1 MKPPTREDL
10 ELYVIGEYDGDLAAL
25 EQYLATDEA
34 ARAIVA
40 EEAEL
45 ELALREAGAAATF
58 CLVCDDIV
66 RADQCESCGAC
77 VRAGGYTIERVI
89 VQHAHGRMY
98 VARDADR
105 TKVALKELAFVQAP
119 DADARSAFER
129 EARMLRALDHPAIP
143 RFVASFE
150 EGRGVH
156 TRYYLAQ
163 ELVDGESLAARLGEH
178 FYAEAEIIELA
189 RQVLRVLVYL
199 QGLSP
204 MVVHRDIK
212 PSNLVQRA
220 DGSIAVVDFG
230 AAHVQGATVGST
242 SIGTFGYMPVEQ
254 MVGLV
259 DGTTDTYALGASLL
273 HLLTRREPWKL
284 LQTPAWD
291 AVNVSPKL
299 RAYLQKLVAAEP
311 CDRFASAAIA
321 LDTLD
326 HLETTKMT
334 PSPAVRWVPRFM
346 IGVAACLAL
355 AGVGAAGYL
364 VGFRRAPEPTVVA
377 QTWPTAWP
385 TTWPR
390 SIPAPPPVLAPRAR
404 LAAGPAIDID
414 FKDQGAHDVVRVLAK
429 KCGVGVVIPDSL
441 DFKLTFAAGKIPCGA
456 VFEDILEAHGL
467 WYVYEPDAKLVRIA
481 ERKELDAEDEASLER
496 LKRQALHRA
505 DDAFP
510 AGKVVDFDMKDA
522 PMRDMVVSLASLN
535 GYDALVPETIGGR
548 VTVVAKAPWNRVFPA
563 ILASQGLWYRV
574 HGKIIRI
581 APRRELDAEDEA
593 ELVRRKLS
601 ASAPRE

>member
-10 ELYVIGEYDGDLAAL
+10 ELYVIGEYDGDIAAL

-45 ELALREAGAAATF
+45 ELALRAAGAAGTF
-58 CLVCDDIV
+58 CAACDDVV

-77 VRAGGYTIERVI
+77 VRAGGYTIERVL
-89 VQHAHGRMY
+89 VQHSHGRMY

-105 TKVALKELAFVQAP
+105 TKVALKELAFVHAP
-119 DADARSAFER
+119 DAEARAAFER

-163 ELVDGESLAARLGEH
+163 DLVDGQSLAARLGEH

-189 RQVLRVLVYL
+189 RHVLRVLVYL

-230 AAHVQGATVGST
+230 AAHVQGATIGST

-259 DGTTDTYALGASLL
+259 DATTDTYALGASLL

-284 LQTPAWD
+284 LQSPAWD

-311 CDRFASAAIA
+311 RDRFASAALA

-346 IGVAACLAL
+346 IAAAACLAL
-355 AGVGAAGYL
+355 AGVGAAGYAI
-364 VGFRRAPEPTVVA
+364 GFRHSPEPTVSR
-377 QTWPTAWP
+377 AWP
-385 TTWPR
+385 APAWPR
-390 SIPAPPPVLAPRAR
+390 SIPAPAPVLAPHAR
-404 LAAGPAIDID
+404 LAAGPAVDLD
-414 FKDQGAHDVVRVLAK
+414 FKNIGAHDVFRVLAK
-429 KCGVGVVIPDSL
+429 KCGVGVVIPDSI
-441 DFKLTFAAGKIPCGA
+441 DFKLTFQAGKIPCGA

-467 WYVYEPDAKLVRIA
+467 WYVYEPDAELVRIA
-481 ERKELDAEDEASLER
+481 SRKDLDADDEAALER
-496 LKRQALHRA
+496 SKLHASLHRS
-505 DDAFP
+505 DDVFP
-510 AGKVVDFDMKDA
+510 SSKTVDLDMKGA
-522 PMRDMVVSLASLN
+522 PMRDMLVSLASLN
-535 GYDALVPETIGGR
+535 GYDALVPESIGGA

-563 ILASQGLWYRV
+563 LLASHGLWYRL
-574 HGKIIRI
+574 HGKVIRI
-581 APRRELDAEDEA
+581 APRHELDAEDEA
-593 ELVRRKLS
+593 ELARR
-601 ASAPRE
+601 RY

>member
-45 ELALREAGAAATF
+45 ELSLRAAGAAGTF
-58 CLVCDDIV
+58 CPACDDVV

-77 VRAGGYTIERVI
+77 VRAGGYTIERVV

-119 DADARSAFER
+119 DAEARAAFER
-129 EARMLRALDHPAIP
+129 EARILRALDHPAIP

-163 ELVDGESLAARLGEH
+163 ELVDGQSLAVRLGEH

-284 LQTPAWD
+284 LQNPAWD
-291 AVNVSPKL
+291 AVNVTPKL

-311 CDRFASAAIA
+311 RDRFASAALA

-334 PSPAVRWVPRFM
+334 PSPAVRWAPRFM
-346 IGVAACLAL
+346 IAAATCLAL
-355 AGVGAAGYL
+355 AGVGAAGYFI
-364 VGFRRAPEPTVVA
+364 GFHRSPEPTVVS
-377 QTWPTAWP
+377 QPWPSAAWSSP
-385 TTWPR
+385 WPR
-390 SIPAPPPVLAPRAR
+390 YTPAPAPAPVRAPHAR
-404 LAAGPAIDID
+404 LAAGPAIDLD
-414 FKDQGAHDVVRVLAK
+414 FKDVGGHEVFRELAK
-429 KCGVGVVIPDSL
+429 KCGVGIVIPDSI
-441 DFKLTFAAGKIPCGA
+441 DFKLTFRAGKIPCGA

-467 WYVYEPDAKLVRIA
+467 WYVYEPDAALVRIA
-481 ERKELDAEDEASLER
+481 ARKQLDADDEATLER
-496 LKRQALHRA
+496 IKLH
-505 DDAFP
+505 
-510 AGKVVDFDMKDA
+510 AGLQRGEDTLPPSKDVDLDIKGA
-522 PMRDMVVSLASLN
+522 PMRDMLVSLAASN
-535 GYDALVPETIGGR
+535 GYDALVPETIGGA

-563 ILASQGLWYRV
+563 LLASQGLWYRL
-574 HGKIIRI
+574 HGKVIRI
-581 APRRELDAEDEA
+581 APRSELDAEDEA
-593 ELVRRKLS
+593 ELLRRKY
-601 ASAPRE
+601 

>member
-34 ARAIVA
+34 ARVIVA
-40 EEAEL
+40 EEAAL
-45 ELALREAGAAATF
+45 ELSLRAAGAAGTF
-58 CLVCDDIV
+58 CPACDDVV
-66 RADQCESCGAC
+66 RGDQCESCGAS

-119 DADARSAFER
+119 DAEARAAFER
-129 EARMLRALDHPAIP
+129 EARILRALDHPAIP

-163 ELVDGESLAARLGEH
+163 ELVDGQSLASRLGEH
-178 FYAEAEIIELA
+178 FYVEAEIIELA

-284 LQTPAWD
+284 LQSPAWD
-291 AVNVSPKL
+291 TVNVSPKL

-311 CDRFASAAIA
+311 RDRFASAALA

-334 PSPAVRWVPRFM
+334 PSPAVRWAPRFM
-346 IGVAACLAL
+346 IGAATCLAL
-355 AGVGAAGYL
+355 AGVGAAGYFI
-364 VGFRRAPEPTVVA
+364 GFRHSPEPAVVSQA
-377 QTWPTAWP
+377 WPTTAWP
-385 TTWPR
+385 TWPR
-390 SIPAPPPVLAPRAR
+390 SIPAPAPVLAPHAR
-404 LAAGPAIDID
+404 LAAGPAIDLD
-414 FKDQGAHDVVRVLAK
+414 FKDMPGHDVLRALGK
-429 KCGVGVVIPDSL
+429 KCGVGIVVPDSV
-441 DFKLTFAAGKIPCGA
+441 DFKLTFRGGDIPCSA

-467 WYVYEPDAKLVRIA
+467 WYVYEPDVQLVRIGA
-481 ERKELDAEDEASLER
+481 RTRLDADDEASIKR
-496 LKRQALHRA
+496 LGLLQRA
-505 DDAFP
+505 DDTLP
-510 AGKVVDFDMKDA
+510 PSKDVDVDLKDA
-522 PMRDMVVSLASLN
+522 PLRDMLVSLAVSN
-535 GYDALVPETIGGR
+535 GYDALMPESIGNAR

-574 HGKIIRI
+574 HGKVIRI
-581 APRRELDAEDEA
+581 ASRSELDAEDEA
-593 ELVRRKLS
+593 ALHRRKY
-601 ASAPRE
+601 